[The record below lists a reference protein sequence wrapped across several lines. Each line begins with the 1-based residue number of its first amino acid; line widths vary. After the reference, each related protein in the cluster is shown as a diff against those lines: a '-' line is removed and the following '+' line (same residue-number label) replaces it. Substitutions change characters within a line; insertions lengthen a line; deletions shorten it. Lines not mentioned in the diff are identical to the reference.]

1 MEYTHHNKIYA
12 EQDFRM
18 KKNMDVQEL
27 LESMES
33 SDSTSGPDRIS
44 GFLDG
49 LAANPAHEPT
59 LGFGTHKEP
68 DNEQGESIFSQLL
81 ERILQGYALKL
92 EDECE
97 ESGSSLEI
105 LLDGVSDS
113 VLIMSPAGSII
124 EANQSFF
131 TTFGYDRA
139 ELIGSP
145 VFDLLP
151 EEYRGTFHARLAD
164 FAVSNATPH
173 AATEEDILA
182 FRGQRHDGTI
192 VSMDCLLSAI
202 QLRGQPAVIALIRD
216 LSFDHALFQQL
227 KETREH
233 YVALSETITEAIFRL
248 DDDFK
253 IIFANSGIKNTFGWE
268 RDEVVGE
275 PFSMLFPPEVFS
287 KHEHEF
293 RKYFY
298 VDDQDRKAAG
308 LKRTFEFLGA
318 TKHRGVAP
326 MEMSFG
332 NSKDYKG
339 RTLTCVIRDITQRKT
354 IERKLR
360 HLAYH
365 DKLTGLGNRELF
377 NEDMSTH
384 FQTIE
389 RDVSW
394 RGGVL
399 FLDLDGFKHV
409 NDTLGHDAGDEL
421 LIETARRIRV
431 CLRDSDVA
439 YRFGGDEFV
448 VVLASIK
455 DVSDGIIVSERILS
469 SIAKPFILRSKG
481 DMSGGSVTV
490 GVSIGVAVIPDHGRT
505 IEGAT
510 KSADIAMYCS
520 KEEGKNR
527 YTLYDPAV
535 SAKATTRWQIE
546 QEMKTALSSG
556 GFNLVYQPIVGA
568 DGRIRGMEALSRW
581 QRGTGEQVS
590 PGVFIPIAEEN
601 GSIVAL
607 GDWAL
612 RRACY
617 DTRRLHEKG
626 YKDLYVSVNVSS
638 KQFEQPGYVIDLE
651 NSVKSSGINPCRLK
665 LEITESAIMHNTKD
679 AIDRIKDIKARL
691 PGISFMVDDFG
702 TGYSS
707 LAYLSQLPVDALKID
722 ISFVL
727 HLAEAQNE
735 KVVNAII
742 NLGHSLELDIVAE
755 GIETQEQW
763 DFFSRRECGYMQGFL
778 FLRPSPLEDI
788 LAMLERDARSPVPE
802 GGSILTRMKATR
814 QSLGSKAAL
823 HSR

>member
-1 MEYTHHNKIYA
+1 
-12 EQDFRM
+12 M
-18 KKNMDVQEL
+18 KKNIEVHEL
-27 LESMES
+27 LESMELTE
-33 SDSTSGPDRIS
+33 STSGTDGIS
-44 GFLDG
+44 GFFEG
-49 LAANPAHEPT
+49 LAPNPVHEHIT
-59 LGFGTHKEP
+59 GQATHKEL
-68 DNEQGESIFSQLL
+68 NAEHGESIFSQLL

-97 ESGSSLEI
+97 ESGASLEI

-113 VLIMSPAGSII
+113 VLIMSPAGII
-124 EANQSFF
+124 LEANQAFF
-131 TTFGYDRA
+131 ITFGYDKS
-139 ELIGSP
+139 ELVSTP
-145 VFDLLP
+145 VFELLP
-151 EEYRGTFHARLAD
+151 DEYRGTFHARLAD
-164 FAVSNATPH
+164 FAVNNASPH

-182 FRGQRHDGTI
+182 FRGQRHDGTV

-202 QLRGQPAVIALIRD
+202 QLRGQPAVIALIRN

-248 DDDFK
+248 ADDFR
-253 IIFANSGIKNTFGWE
+253 IIFANSGIKNTFGWDRE
-268 RDEVVGE
+268 EVVGK

-308 LKRTFEFLGA
+308 LKRTFEFLGT

-332 NSKDYKG
+332 NSKDYMG

-365 DKLTGLGNRELF
+365 DKLTGLGNRDLF

-389 RDVSW
+389 RDPSW

-431 CLRDSDVA
+431 CLRDSDIA

-455 DVSDGIIVSERILS
+455 DVEDGIVVSERILS

-481 DMSGGSVTV
+481 EMSGGSVNV

-535 SAKATTRWQIE
+535 SAKATKRWQIE
-546 QEMKTALSSG
+546 QEMKTALSGG
-556 GFNLVYQPIVGA
+556 GFNLAYQPIVGA

-581 QRGTGEQVS
+581 QRINGEQVS

-601 GSIVAL
+601 GMIVAL

-638 KQFEQPGYVIDLE
+638 KQFEQPGYVTDLE
-651 NSVKSSGINPCRLK
+651 NTVKSSGIDPSRLK
-665 LEITESAIMHNTKD
+665 LEITESAIMHNTRE
-679 AIDRIKDIKARL
+679 AIDRIKDIKQRL
-691 PGISFMVDDFG
+691 PGISFMIDDFG

-727 HLAEAQNE
+727 NLAEAQNE

-742 NLGHSLELDIVAE
+742 NLGHSLDLDIVAE
-755 GIETQEQW
+755 GIETQAQW
-763 DFFSRRECGYMQGFL
+763 DYFARRECGAMQGFF
-778 FLRPSPLEDI
+778 FLRPSPLEKI
-788 LAMLERDARSPVPE
+788 TEMLELDARNAVTSE
-802 GGSILTRMKATR
+802 ESILSMMKASKE
-814 QSLGSKAAL
+814 SLSAKAERVSKQQ
-823 HSR
+823 